1 MPHPTPIRILL
12 AALALC
18 ASAAILLAADIA
30 PQQLSGI
37 VLTRGATR
45 VIETTNT
52 VFVQG
57 DALLITNLVLCSDSA
72 GAVRQDLTD
81 LSVQIGVGD
90 ATTTT
95 WTLATAILATNGT
108 CFATVTVPALNPTFW
123 QVRIN
128 TNAFH
133 YERQTIPTVAPLQ

>member
-1 MPHPTPIRILL
+1 MTHPHTPRITL

-18 ASAAILLAADIA
+18 ASAALLAAGIA

-45 VIETTNT
+45 VAETTNT

-57 DALLITNLVLCSDSA
+57 DSLLITNLVLCSDSA
-72 GAVRQDLTD
+72 GTVRQDLTD

-90 ATTTT
+90 TTTT
-95 WTLATAILATNGT
+95 IWYNASAILATNGT